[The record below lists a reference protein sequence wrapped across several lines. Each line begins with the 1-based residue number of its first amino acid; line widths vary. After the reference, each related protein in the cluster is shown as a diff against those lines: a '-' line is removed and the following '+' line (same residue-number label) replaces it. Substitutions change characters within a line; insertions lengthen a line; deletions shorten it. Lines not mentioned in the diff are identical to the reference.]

1 MYRWAHGPP
10 WNTFAGIFL
19 FYAHLLFRVFE
30 KNATSGLWPSYISHF
45 WNGIPDFR
53 EVIPECPRDR
63 SGSTG
68 RLTFVRDFNVQ
79 TARMELAFAATWA
92 IDTLLYCVQKPNDE
106 HGDPIRSSGAAE
118 LLREFTR

>member
-1 MYRWAHGPP
+1 MGRPGTRLLASFYFTHISFFVFLKKTPLLGSGRR
-10 WNTFAGIFL
+10 IFL
-19 FYAHLLFRVFE
+19 ISGTEYP
-30 KNATSGLWPSYISHF
+30 TSGKLYMSALGPVLSY
-45 WNGIPDFR
+45 
-53 EVIPECPRDR
+53 R

-106 HGDPIRSSGAAE
+106 HGDPVRSSGAAE